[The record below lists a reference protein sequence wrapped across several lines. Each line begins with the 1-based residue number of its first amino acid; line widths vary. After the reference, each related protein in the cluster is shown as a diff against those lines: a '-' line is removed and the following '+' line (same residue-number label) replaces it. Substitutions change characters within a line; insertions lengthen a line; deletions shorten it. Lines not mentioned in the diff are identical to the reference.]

1 MSTSKA
7 SKMTFTDA
15 LKILNIVKSVK
26 AKDEYLGMVYINGR
40 PMYIIHKKEPG
51 IPEFWGIT
59 PSKWGDNPRKK
70 FKSKKE
76 LDDYLTSVNAVSK

>member
-1 MSTSKA
+1 
-7 SKMTFTDA
+7 
-15 LKILNIVKSVK
+15 
-26 AKDEYLGMVYINGR
+26 MVYISGR

-76 LDDYLTSVNAVSK
+76 LDNYLTSVNAVTY